1 MNLPPRIEAKIVR
14 IPFCGCWIWSGSGER
29 YGTTWFDGKRILAHH
44 LLFRLAGRSIPEGME
59 VMHSCDTGLCVNPDH
74 LSVGT
79 HADNML
85 DKKVRGRAIGIQRGH
100 RNRHGRIGN
109 VIEVRVDGLEHAI
122 GLRLDPV
129 VAPADVGADG
139 GQRVGIGP
147 TTVVLDQP
155 GQQRHLIAGFQFGPA
170 PGPASRTGWASCSP
184 GSR

>member
-79 HADNML
+79 HADNMA
-85 DKKVRGRAIGIQRGH
+85 DMVRKGRARAPSGERHWTRSDVDRARMIARTNIKRSHHSGALNSNAKVTMEVAARIRAAYAANPSASMSQLGLSFGLGREQTRKIVKGIAW
-100 RNRHGRIGN
+100 N
-109 VIEVRVDGLEHAI
+109 
-122 GLRLDPV
+122 
-129 VAPADVGADG
+129 
-139 GQRVGIGP
+139 
-147 TTVVLDQP
+147 
-155 GQQRHLIAGFQFGPA
+155 
-170 PGPASRTGWASCSP
+170 S
-184 GSR
+184 